1 MGKPRRN
8 KQNRNQTNP
17 INLKKSN
24 QRWDAL
30 PATNLAF
37 VEYYKNQQKI
47 VSSDQEWDELFK
59 AFRTDLPTTFR
70 ITGGK
75 KNAIS
80 LNKIIE
86 ETYLPFFA
94 NIQINGQPISPP
106 KKISWY
112 PNGLAWE
119 LTTSKQFIRKSPEF
133 KKFQNFLVYETEA
146 GNLSRQEA
154 VSMIPP
160 LLLDVQPHHIVLDT
174 CAAPGSKTA
183 QLVESLHSSS
193 STLIPSGLI
202 IANDSDYKRSHLLVH
217 QSLRRLPSPSTM
229 ITNHDASQFPSLSL
243 KHRKLFFD
251 RILCDVPCS
260 GDGTLRKNGGIWK
273 DWTPAQGIG
282 LHGLQ
287 LRILSR
293 AISLLKPG
301 GRLVY
306 STCSLNPLENEAVVS
321 AALSQF
327 PSMSLKD
334 VSDCL
339 PTLIR
344 RPGLTTWTVTTREPE
359 NIQPILTSNDAP
371 DQKKYPPTLWP
382 NGREI
387 ELGLQRCL
395 RIYPHLQ
402 DTGGFFVAVLEKT
415 VPHYKTEDTAPT
427 AKQISQSSIE
437 DLNEKQSI
445 GGETSEAIDQ
455 TRPTSL
461 KLGEV
466 NIQKSNNTLTTPPE
480 EKNLSTMT
488 VKLLNSGLDS
498 MVTEATIDSSSKRE
512 ILPEEDSVPNGE
524 LGRKRLKVERGEALT
539 PLDTEVCHNSVST
552 EANPQLI
559 KTSQAQ
565 DPSKEDPPRPF
576 KEDPYTY
583 LKPDNDELKQ
593 CLEYFDVDPSFPVDN
608 LLVRNAEGVPN
619 RTIYLTSS
627 AVREVIENNTHSRLR
642 LICCG
647 LKIFGRQDCPAAKEK
662 NGDKQLRTQSHK
674 WRIISDGV
682 EYFRPFMGSKRLVTC
697 DIEVLRQLMTVDEE
711 YPLFE
716 DLKDVNFRAQ
726 VEKLEAGSCVAEVV
740 GEGVPLDLT
749 VGIWVSKASVNLMVD
764 KKERRVLSL
773 RLWGED
779 ITDKSKKEMKTKVE
793 TQDENTKI
801 EGEIESSVEGVNGL
815 EKPSPTEADVPNGSN
830 MKVDGIQTDCIPPDQ
845 NTLEC

>member
-75 KNAIS
+75 KLDLT

-402 DTGGFFVAVLEKT
+402 DTGGFFVAVLEK
-415 VPHYKTEDTAPT
+415 
-427 AKQISQSSIE
+427 
-437 DLNEKQSI
+437 
-445 GGETSEAIDQ
+445 
-455 TRPTSL
+455 PTSL

-539 PLDTEVCHNSVST
+539 PLDTEVCH
-552 EANPQLI
+552 
-559 KTSQAQ
+559 
-565 DPSKEDPPRPF
+565 F

-845 NTLEC
+845 NTLGC